1 MANNNFKPFATGSGA
16 NVLSQVNYE
25 ALSALASGFLS
36 GKASSAQV
44 NKALRQGT
52 FVSSCLAQFITNELN
67 IDVLDNGD
75 ANGFLSNLISAMN
88 SRSNAV
94 LTTAFP
100 KRTFGTNDFIRIP
113 DVAGGLIIQF
123 GSAII
128 NSPTGT
134 VTFPTPF
141 PNAALALIPVKNSD
155 IAARFITFSNLTN
168 TAASLYGWTEGT
180 TSNLDSFNWV
190 AIGF

>member
-180 TSNLDSFNWV
+180 TSNL
-190 AIGF
+190 G